1 MLEWSIPE
9 AEDEDWINSCIAVS
23 GTMASDASFANI
35 YLLRNKYSTKI
46 SRYKDFIIR
55 KYSGK
60 GARCG
65 YTFPL
70 GKGDVAKAL
79 AEIEKDAKE
88 CGERLQ
94 FAFVTEEQ
102 KEVLENAMPARFCY
116 SSDAGDSDYIYL
128 RSELAS
134 LSGKAFHKKKNHFSK
149 FVRTYPD
156 YKYYEI
162 GACNIYDAQKVADA
176 WYYEHLQ
183 DEDASQLAEYKAI
196 KEALEN
202 FEELGLIGGI
212 IYVND
217 SPCAMTIASKINENT
232 VDVHFEKAVGE
243 YALNGG
249 YAAINKLFS
258 EKLDGV
264 TWLNREEDI
273 GIEGLRKAKLSYRPK
288 IMLKNTVQLKNKA
301 FKRSKIVKII
311 RTQAEGRIL
320 CYQKF

>member
-35 YLLRNKYSTKI
+35 YLLRNKYNTKI

-288 IMLKNTVQLKNKA
+288 IMLKKYSAVEK
-301 FKRSKIVKII
+301 
-311 RTQAEGRIL
+311 
-320 CYQKF
+320 

>member
-35 YLLRNKYSTKI
+35 YLLRNKYSTMI

-288 IMLKNTVQLKNKA
+288 IMLKKYSAVEK
-301 FKRSKIVKII
+301 
-311 RTQAEGRIL
+311 
-320 CYQKF
+320 

>member
-9 AEDEDWINSCIAVS
+9 AEDEDWINSCSAVS

-176 WYYEHLQ
+176 WYYEHQQ

-288 IMLKNTVQLKNKA
+288 IMLKKYSAVEK
-301 FKRSKIVKII
+301 
-311 RTQAEGRIL
+311 
-320 CYQKF
+320 

>member
-9 AEDEDWINSCIAVS
+9 AEDEDWVNRCIAVS

-70 GKGDVAKAL
+70 GKGDVTKAL

-288 IMLKNTVQLKNKA
+288 IMLKKYSAVEK
-301 FKRSKIVKII
+301 
-311 RTQAEGRIL
+311 
-320 CYQKF
+320 

>member
-1 MLEWSIPE
+1 MLEWFIPE
-9 AEDEDWINSCIAVS
+9 AEDEDWINRCIAVS

-288 IMLKNTVQLKNKA
+288 IMLKKYSAVEK
-301 FKRSKIVKII
+301 
-311 RTQAEGRIL
+311 
-320 CYQKF
+320 

>member
-196 KEALEN
+196 KEALDN

-288 IMLKNTVQLKNKA
+288 IMLKKYTAVEK
-301 FKRSKIVKII
+301 
-311 RTQAEGRIL
+311 
-320 CYQKF
+320 

>member
-70 GKGDVAKAL
+70 GKGDIAKAL

-88 CGERLQ
+88 CGECLQ
-94 FAFVTEEQ
+94 FAFITEEQ

-176 WYYEHLQ
+176 WYYGHLQ

-288 IMLKNTVQLKNKA
+288 IMLKKYSAVEK
-301 FKRSKIVKII
+301 
-311 RTQAEGRIL
+311 
-320 CYQKF
+320 

>member
-202 FEELGLIGGI
+202 YEELGLIGGI

-288 IMLKNTVQLKNKA
+288 IMLKKYSAVEK
-301 FKRSKIVKII
+301 
-311 RTQAEGRIL
+311 
-320 CYQKF
+320 

>member
-176 WYYEHLQ
+176 WYYEHLH

-288 IMLKNTVQLKNKA
+288 IMLKKYSAVET
-301 FKRSKIVKII
+301 
-311 RTQAEGRIL
+311 
-320 CYQKF
+320 

>member
-70 GKGDVAKAL
+70 GKGDIAKAL

-88 CGERLQ
+88 CGECLQ
-94 FAFVTEEQ
+94 FAFITEEQ

-196 KEALEN
+196 KEALDN

-288 IMLKNTVQLKNKA
+288 IMLKKYSAVEK
-301 FKRSKIVKII
+301 
-311 RTQAEGRIL
+311 
-320 CYQKF
+320 

>member
-79 AEIEKDAKE
+79 AEIEKDATE

-288 IMLKNTVQLKNKA
+288 IMLKKYSAVEK
-301 FKRSKIVKII
+301 
-311 RTQAEGRIL
+311 
-320 CYQKF
+320 

>member
-149 FVRTYPD
+149 FVRTYPE
-156 YKYYEI
+156 YRFEQI
-162 GACNIYDAQKVADA
+162 GAANWQDAVLVEDM
-176 WYYEHLQ
+176 WYYL
-183 DEDASQLAEYKAI
+183 S
-196 KEALEN
+196 
-202 FEELGLIGGI
+202 LIHI
-212 IYVND
+212 
-217 SPCAMTIASKINENT
+217 
-232 VDVHFEKAVGE
+232 
-243 YALNGG
+243 
-249 YAAINKLFS
+249 
-258 EKLDGV
+258 
-264 TWLNREEDI
+264 
-273 GIEGLRKAKLSYRPK
+273 
-288 IMLKNTVQLKNKA
+288 
-301 FKRSKIVKII
+301 
-311 RTQAEGRIL
+311 
-320 CYQKF
+320 

>member
-70 GKGDVAKAL
+70 GKGDIAKAL

-88 CGERLQ
+88 CGECLQ
-94 FAFVTEEQ
+94 FAFITEEQ

-232 VDVHFEKAVGE
+232 VDGHFEKAVGE

-288 IMLKNTVQLKNKA
+288 IMLKKYSAVEK
-301 FKRSKIVKII
+301 
-311 RTQAEGRIL
+311 
-320 CYQKF
+320 

>member
-1 MLEWSIPE
+1 MLEWSIPK

-288 IMLKNTVQLKNKA
+288 IMLKKYSAVEK
-301 FKRSKIVKII
+301 
-311 RTQAEGRIL
+311 
-320 CYQKF
+320 

>member
-60 GARCG
+60 GTRCG

-176 WYYEHLQ
+176 WYYEHLH

-288 IMLKNTVQLKNKA
+288 IMLKKYSAVEK
-301 FKRSKIVKII
+301 
-311 RTQAEGRIL
+311 
-320 CYQKF
+320 

>member
-1 MLEWSIPE
+1 MLEWFIPE

-94 FAFVTEEQ
+94 FAFITEEQ

-288 IMLKNTVQLKNKA
+288 IMLKKYSAVEK
-301 FKRSKIVKII
+301 
-311 RTQAEGRIL
+311 
-320 CYQKF
+320 

>member
-46 SRYKDFIIR
+46 SHYKDFIIR

-196 KEALEN
+196 KEALDN

-288 IMLKNTVQLKNKA
+288 IMLKKYSAVEK
-301 FKRSKIVKII
+301 
-311 RTQAEGRIL
+311 
-320 CYQKF
+320 

>member
-70 GKGDVAKAL
+70 GKGDIAKAL

-176 WYYEHLQ
+176 WYYEHLH

-288 IMLKNTVQLKNKA
+288 IMLKKYSAVEK
-301 FKRSKIVKII
+301 
-311 RTQAEGRIL
+311 
-320 CYQKF
+320 

>member
-162 GACNIYDAQKVADA
+162 GVCNIYDAQKVADA

-288 IMLKNTVQLKNKA
+288 IMLKKYSAVEK
-301 FKRSKIVKII
+301 
-311 RTQAEGRIL
+311 
-320 CYQKF
+320 

>member
-156 YKYYEI
+156 YKYYEM

-288 IMLKNTVQLKNKA
+288 IMLKKYSAVEK
-301 FKRSKIVKII
+301 
-311 RTQAEGRIL
+311 
-320 CYQKF
+320 

>member
-23 GTMASDASFANI
+23 VTMASDASFANI

-70 GKGDVAKAL
+70 GKGDIAKAL

-88 CGERLQ
+88 CGECLQ
-94 FAFVTEEQ
+94 FAFITEEQ

-288 IMLKNTVQLKNKA
+288 IMLKKYSAVEK
-301 FKRSKIVKII
+301 
-311 RTQAEGRIL
+311 
-320 CYQKF
+320 

>member
-70 GKGDVAKAL
+70 GKGDIAKAL

-94 FAFVTEEQ
+94 FAFITEEQ

-183 DEDASQLAEYKAI
+183 DDDASQLAEYKAI

-288 IMLKNTVQLKNKA
+288 IMLKKYSAVEK
-301 FKRSKIVKII
+301 
-311 RTQAEGRIL
+311 
-320 CYQKF
+320 

>member
-273 GIEGLRKAKLSYRPK
+273 GI
-288 IMLKNTVQLKNKA
+288 N
-301 FKRSKIVKII
+301 
-311 RTQAEGRIL
+311 
-320 CYQKF
+320 

>member
-249 YAAINKLFS
+249 YVAINKLFS

-288 IMLKNTVQLKNKA
+288 IMLKKYSAVEK
-301 FKRSKIVKII
+301 
-311 RTQAEGRIL
+311 
-320 CYQKF
+320 

>member
-102 KEVLENAMPARFCY
+102 KEVLEKAMPARFCY

-288 IMLKNTVQLKNKA
+288 IMLKKYSAVEK
-301 FKRSKIVKII
+301 
-311 RTQAEGRIL
+311 
-320 CYQKF
+320 

>member
-1 MLEWSIPE
+1 MSEWSIPE

-196 KEALEN
+196 KEALDN

-243 YALNGG
+243 YAVNGG

-288 IMLKNTVQLKNKA
+288 IMLKKYSAVEK
-301 FKRSKIVKII
+301 
-311 RTQAEGRIL
+311 
-320 CYQKF
+320 

>member
-134 LSGKAFHKKKNHFSK
+134 LSGKAFHKKKNNFSK

-196 KEALEN
+196 KEALDN

-288 IMLKNTVQLKNKA
+288 IMLKKYSAVEK
-301 FKRSKIVKII
+301 
-311 RTQAEGRIL
+311 
-320 CYQKF
+320 

>member
-183 DEDASQLAEYKAI
+183 DEGASQLAEYKAI

-288 IMLKNTVQLKNKA
+288 IMLKKYSAVEK
-301 FKRSKIVKII
+301 
-311 RTQAEGRIL
+311 
-320 CYQKF
+320 

>member
-79 AEIEKDAKE
+79 AEIEKDATE

-196 KEALEN
+196 KEALDN

-288 IMLKNTVQLKNKA
+288 IMLKKYSAVEK
-301 FKRSKIVKII
+301 
-311 RTQAEGRIL
+311 
-320 CYQKF
+320 

>member
-46 SRYKDFIIR
+46 SRYKDFIVR

-176 WYYEHLQ
+176 WYYEHLH

-288 IMLKNTVQLKNKA
+288 IMLKKYSAVEK
-301 FKRSKIVKII
+301 
-311 RTQAEGRIL
+311 
-320 CYQKF
+320 

>member
-288 IMLKNTVQLKNKA
+288 INA
-301 FKRSKIVKII
+301 EKI
-311 RTQAEGRIL
+311 Q
-320 CYQKF
+320 CS

>member
-162 GACNIYDAQKVADA
+162 GACNIYDALKVADA

-288 IMLKNTVQLKNKA
+288 IMLKKYSAVEK
-301 FKRSKIVKII
+301 
-311 RTQAEGRIL
+311 
-320 CYQKF
+320 

>member
-9 AEDEDWINSCIAVS
+9 AEGEDWINSCIAVS

-70 GKGDVAKAL
+70 GKGDIAKAL

-88 CGERLQ
+88 CGECLQ
-94 FAFVTEEQ
+94 FAFITEEQ

-288 IMLKNTVQLKNKA
+288 IMLKKYSAVEK
-301 FKRSKIVKII
+301 
-311 RTQAEGRIL
+311 
-320 CYQKF
+320 

>member
-116 SSDAGDSDYIYL
+116 SSEAGDSDYIYL

-288 IMLKNTVQLKNKA
+288 IMLKKYSAVEK
-301 FKRSKIVKII
+301 
-311 RTQAEGRIL
+311 
-320 CYQKF
+320 

>member
-70 GKGDVAKAL
+70 GKGDVTKAL

-149 FVRTYPD
+149 FARTYPD

-162 GACNIYDAQKVADA
+162 GACNIYDAQKVADE

-288 IMLKNTVQLKNKA
+288 IMLKKYSAVEK
-301 FKRSKIVKII
+301 
-311 RTQAEGRIL
+311 
-320 CYQKF
+320 

>member
-60 GARCG
+60 CARCG

-196 KEALEN
+196 KEALDN

-288 IMLKNTVQLKNKA
+288 IMLKKYSAVEK
-301 FKRSKIVKII
+301 
-311 RTQAEGRIL
+311 
-320 CYQKF
+320 

>member
-35 YLLRNKYSTKI
+35 YLLRNKYSTKL

-70 GKGDVAKAL
+70 GKGDVAKVL

-94 FAFVTEEQ
+94 FAFITEEQ

-288 IMLKNTVQLKNKA
+288 IMLKKYSAVEK
-301 FKRSKIVKII
+301 
-311 RTQAEGRIL
+311 
-320 CYQKF
+320 

>member
-102 KEVLENAMPARFCY
+102 KEVIENAMPARFCY

-288 IMLKNTVQLKNKA
+288 IMLKKYSAVEK
-301 FKRSKIVKII
+301 
-311 RTQAEGRIL
+311 
-320 CYQKF
+320 

>member
-94 FAFVTEEQ
+94 FAFITEEQ

-249 YAAINKLFS
+249 YAAINKIFS

-288 IMLKNTVQLKNKA
+288 IMLKKYSAVEK
-301 FKRSKIVKII
+301 
-311 RTQAEGRIL
+311 
-320 CYQKF
+320 

>member
-196 KEALEN
+196 KEALDN

-212 IYVND
+212 IYVNG

-288 IMLKNTVQLKNKA
+288 IMLKKYSAVEK
-301 FKRSKIVKII
+301 
-311 RTQAEGRIL
+311 
-320 CYQKF
+320 